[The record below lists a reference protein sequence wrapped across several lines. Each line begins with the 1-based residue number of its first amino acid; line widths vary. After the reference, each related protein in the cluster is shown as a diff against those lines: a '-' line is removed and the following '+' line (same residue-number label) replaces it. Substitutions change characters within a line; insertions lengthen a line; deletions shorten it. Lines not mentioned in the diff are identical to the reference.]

1 MAHTDVPAEPQAHES
16 NAEDSL
22 LRPGGRRKGRA
33 ERMWKPIRL
42 RLTEKYQYITHNVL
56 LVILHYI
63 FTFAA
68 FPAIYLVL
76 FIRWGFRMRG
86 REHLRSVRGRAAVTV
101 SNHIHDVDSLMVTA
115 PLWPATPYI
124 IARKHNLEVFLLGI
138 FNRAMRAVPL
148 PEDLNNFRHFTKA
161 INKLLSTTKHKLH
174 VFPEGEILPY
184 ATELRK
190 FGNGAFHFAVVNNVP
205 IVPMV
210 FVSPG
215 PERLE
220 LEIGAPIELKDV
232 PGMGDDLRES
242 RKTRLLSDYTKKRM
256 QEMLDSYYAA
266 HAGGSSK
273 SGTSR

>member
-1 MAHTDVPAEPQAHES
+1 MAHTDTSAEPQVRES
-16 NAEDSL
+16 NTEDSL
-22 LRPGGRRKGRA
+22 LRPGGRSKGRA
-33 ERMWKPIRL
+33 ERMWKPVKL
-42 RLTEKYQYITHNVL
+42 RLTEKYRYITHNVL

-63 FTFAA
+63 FTLIA

-76 FIRWGFRMRG
+76 FVRWGFRMRG
-86 REHLRSVRGRAAVTV
+86 RANMRKVRGRAAITV

-115 PLWPATPYI
+115 PLWPRTPYI

-148 PEDLNNFRHFTKA
+148 PEDTANLRHFTKA

-184 ATELRK
+184 ARGLRE
-190 FGNGAFHFAVVNNVP
+190 FGSGAFHFAVVNNVP

-220 LEIGAPIELKDV
+220 LEIGEPIELRDV
-232 PGMGDDLRES
+232 PGLTEDLRPS
-242 RKTRLLSDYTKKRM
+242 RKTRLLSAYTKNRM
-256 QEMLDSYYAA
+256 QEMLDTYYER
-266 HAGGSSK
+266 HSGGGIS
-273 SGTSR
+273 